1 MDKKLKEAI
10 ADAKTV
16 RETALANAKLALEE
30 TFSPQLKSM
39 ISARLQQEED
49 EKEGEEVEEETV
61 AEVEDVTTEENVVV
75 EDEMESEEE
84 MEMEDEIEAEE
95 EAEMEDEM
103 EMEEEEDEDEIELE
117 AIIRELESDEDDDEA
132 DAQETY
138 NETYNED
145 REDDE
150 KVEEGEDHDEDEVEE
165 EIDLDE
171 IIKSLRE
178 EDEEAEIEDEVE
190 EDEAMV
196 PEAQYN
202 EAIETVA
209 ELRKTL
215 NEVNVLNAKLL
226 YANKLFRTYNLNESI
241 KAKIIDAIDR
251 AESVREIKLVYST
264 LAENFKGSV
273 DKKTKTIVKEGFASK
288 AQPSTKP
295 SKEIITEANTQVTRF
310 QKLAGIKK

>member
-49 EKEGEEVEEETV
+49 EKEGEEVEEETA
-61 AEVEDVTTEENVVV
+61 AEVEDETTEESVVV
-75 EDEMESEEE
+75 EDEMESEDE
-84 MEMEDEIEAEE
+84 MEMEDEI
-95 EAEMEDEM
+95 
-103 EMEEEEDEDEIELE
+103 
-117 AIIRELESDEDDDEA
+117 
-132 DAQETY
+132 
-138 NETYNED
+138 YNED

-150 KVEEGEDHDEDEVEE
+150 KVEEGEDYDEDEDEE

-273 DKKTKTIVKEGFASK
+273 NKKTKTIVKEGFASK

>member
-39 ISARLQQEED
+39 ISARLQQEEE
-49 EKEGEEVEEETV
+49 EKEVEEESYVDEETV
-61 AEVEDVTTEENVVV
+61 AEVEDVTTEDMEAM
-75 EDEMESEEE
+75 EDELESEEE
-84 MEMEDEIEAEE
+84 EEAEE
-95 EAEMEDEM
+95 EAAEEMEAM
-103 EMEEEEDEDEIELE
+103 EMEAELEDEEDEDELELE
-117 AIIRELESDEDDDEA
+117 AIIRELESDEDDDVDVE
-132 DAQETY
+132 ETY
-138 NETYNED
+138 NEGE
-145 REDDE
+145 DE
-150 KVEEGEDHDEDEVEE
+150 KEVEE
-165 EIDLDE
+165 EGIDLDE

-178 EDEEAEIEDEVE
+178 EDEESDKDEVE
-190 EDEAMV
+190 EIKEEEEAMV
-196 PEAQYN
+196 PESLYK
-202 EAIETVA
+202 EALETVA
-209 ELRKTL
+209 ELRGTL

-226 YANKLFRTYNLNESI
+226 YANKLFRTYNLNESV
-241 KAKIIDAIDR
+241 KAKIIEAIDR

-273 DKKTKTIVKEGFASK
+273 EKNSNKTTIKEGFASK

-310 QKLAGIKK
+310 QKLAGIKKK

>member
-49 EKEGEEVEEETV
+49 EKEGEEVEEETA
-61 AEVEDVTTEENVVV
+61 AEVEDETTEESVVV

-132 DAQETY
+132 DAKETY
-138 NETYNED
+138 NETED
-145 REDDE
+145 HEDEDE
-150 KVEEGEDHDEDEVEE
+150 VSEGEDHDEDEVEE

-226 YANKLFRTYNLNESI
+226 YANKLFRTYNLNESV

>member
-132 DAQETY
+132 DAKETY
-138 NETYNED
+138 NETED
-145 REDDE
+145 HEDEDE
-150 KVEEGEDHDEDEVEE
+150 VSEGEDHDEDEVEE

>member
-1 MDKKLKEAI
+1 
-10 ADAKTV
+10 
-16 RETALANAKLALEE
+16 
-30 TFSPQLKSM
+30 
-39 ISARLQQEED
+39 
-49 EKEGEEVEEETV
+49 
-61 AEVEDVTTEENVVV
+61 
-75 EDEMESEEE
+75 
-84 MEMEDEIEAEE
+84 
-95 EAEMEDEM
+95 
-103 EMEEEEDEDEIELE
+103 
-117 AIIRELESDEDDDEA
+117 
-132 DAQETY
+132 
-138 NETYNED
+138 
-145 REDDE
+145 
-150 KVEEGEDHDEDEVEE
+150 
-165 EIDLDE
+165 
-171 IIKSLRE
+171 
-178 EDEEAEIEDEVE
+178 
-190 EDEAMV
+190 MV